1 MGSCLPPPM
10 ARSSTAPGAWETGRE
25 LFCGHAELFSGTF
38 PRWGTLRNG
47 VLYRRQP
54 PEPPTAGTGCSSG
67 LLPTPTAILNA
78 PAPWKPGVDWW
89 LQSRATRN
97 LEGVVTGNTPL
108 LPTPRAS
115 PGENRATRRTP
126 SQRQD
131 RHGLYLSA
139 EACELALLPT
149 PQAFDGMMEPKT
161 QEQIKAHR
169 DQGRGGDRNLRE
181 YVLHELDS
189 EPGTVS
195 RWGRY
200 APAIERWEAILG
212 RPAPDPTQPNGKG
225 EPRLNPALPEWMM
238 GFPEGWVTDVP
249 GISRKDQLK
258 ILGNSCQPQQAAMAL
273 RILLERMGST

>member
-67 LLPTPTAILNA
+67 LLPTPNA
-78 PAPWKPGVDWW
+78 QLAHDSQTHRSGARTDELLLTGIA
-89 LQSRATRN
+89 LQMGKAA
-97 LEGVVTGNTPL
+97 L